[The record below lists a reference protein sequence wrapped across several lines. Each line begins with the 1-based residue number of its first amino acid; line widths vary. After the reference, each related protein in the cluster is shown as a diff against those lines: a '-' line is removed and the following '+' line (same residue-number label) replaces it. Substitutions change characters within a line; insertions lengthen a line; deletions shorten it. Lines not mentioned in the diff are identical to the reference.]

1 MARLNE
7 PALSTDS
14 TIENLRKKM
23 LRQNRELAKT
33 NNVRALRIREL
44 ESELSNALTE
54 NLKLRGYIVELEQE
68 RHENDAR
75 QDHALTIKKEL
86 EAQLAEWSTL
96 VAGLG
101 QEPPI
106 KRQWPR
112 AADVATGR
120 MNFIATRPSPSQRR
134 LRDVAND
141 IEQLGHIA
149 EHKAYSRMSMKY
161 VLPDLESSPTAN
173 MSSSDQ
179 IRASRSDA
187 DYDELLPEL
196 PAPASTGQQSIKAD
210 TTPRES
216 RIRNFSGELDS
227 SPLVVSSPNLD
238 NLCIGSVPPTK
249 SMTPMI
255 RDTRVHVDSTPDTP
269 IAPPLKTGTKRKFNR
284 DDYEPM
290 TLEHITDENKPP
302 RTTINK
308 ASLLENA
315 RGKTLRE
322 LAAGRREAARAE
334 AARNA
339 ARVPLAKKSTNDDV
353 QSPKK
358 RRTTSADESS
368 SLKKTGKKTESAS
381 VSAEKLRAFL
391 AAAAERRLAQ
401 QAALPVVA
409 TIEPS
414 RLDTGT
420 ETSSPPPAIVTSCSP
435 EPSVGYRKNKG
446 DTPPPTDIGSQGE
459 TSRPSRRSR
468 PAISYAEP
476 NLRDKM
482 RRPRNE
488 TFDAVSGEGKSRR
501 FSHSEIS
508 TGDVKR
514 ESTGSDS
521 FRKYI
526 TRPRSSDVSTESAP
540 ARVAAGHS
548 SLPHELPSTVQ
559 ANRRQ
564 RSSRQASPASE
575 QSDVYEFSSSSP
587 HTEESSGYLTRR
599 SGRRTTAPRRLS
611 AADNE
616 DHGVVSHITT
626 RRRSMMV

>member
-149 EHKAYSRMSMKY
+149 EHKAYSRMSM
-161 VLPDLESSPTAN
+161 N
-173 MSSSDQ
+173 SDQ
-179 IRASRSDA
+179 IRASRPDA

-196 PAPASTGQQSIKAD
+196 PAPASIGQQSTKAD

-302 RTTINK
+302 QTTINK

-358 RRTTSADESS
+358 RRTTSVDESS

-414 RLDTGT
+414 RLDT
-420 ETSSPPPAIVTSCSP
+420 
-435 EPSVGYRKNKG
+435 VGYRKNKG

-514 ESTGSDS
+514 ESIGSDS

-611 AADNE
+611 AADHE

>member
-23 LRQNRELAKT
+23 LRQNKELAKT

-44 ESELSNALTE
+44 ESELSTALTE
-54 NLKLRGYIVELEQE
+54 NLKLRGRIVELEQE

-75 QDHALTIKKEL
+75 QDHALAIKKEL

-101 QEPPI
+101 QEPPT
-106 KRQWPR
+106 KRLWPR

-120 MNFIATRPSPSQRR
+120 LNFIAARPSPSQRR
-134 LRDVAND
+134 LRDVANE

-149 EHKAYSRMSMKY
+149 EHKAYSRMSMNPEQ
-161 VLPDLESSPTAN
+161 V
-173 MSSSDQ
+173 
-179 IRASRSDA
+179 RALRPEA

-196 PAPASTGQQSIKAD
+196 PAPASIGQQSVKAD
-210 TTPRES
+210 TTPRVS
-216 RIRNFSGELDS
+216 RTRNFSGELDS

-255 RDTRVHVDSTPDTP
+255 RDTRVHVDSTLDTS
-269 IAPPLKTGTKRKFNR
+269 IAPPLNTGTKRKFNR

-290 TLEHITDENKPP
+290 TMENITDENKPP
-302 RTTINK
+302 RTINNK
-308 ASLLENA
+308 ASILENA

-339 ARVPLAKKSTNDDV
+339 ARIPLAKKSTNDDV

-368 SLKKTGKKTESAS
+368 SLKETGKKTESAS

-414 RLDTGT
+414 RLDT
-420 ETSSPPPAIVTSCSP
+420 
-435 EPSVGYRKNKG
+435 VGYRKNQG
-446 DTPPPTDIGSQGE
+446 DTPPPTDIGSQVE

-468 PAISYAEP
+468 SAISYAEP
-476 NLRDKM
+476 NLKDKM

-508 TGDVKR
+508 TVDVKR

-521 FRKYI
+521 WRKYI
-526 TRPRSSDVSTESAP
+526 ARPRTSDLSTESAP

-548 SLPHELPSTVQ
+548 SSPHELPSTVQ
-559 ANRRQ
+559 AHRRQ
-564 RSSRQASPASE
+564 RSSRLASPASE

-611 AADNE
+611 AAENE

>member
-149 EHKAYSRMSMKY
+149 EHKAYSRMSM
-161 VLPDLESSPTAN
+161 N
-173 MSSSDQ
+173 SDQ
-179 IRASRSDA
+179 IRASRPDE

-196 PAPASTGQQSIKAD
+196 PAPASIGQQSIKAD

-339 ARVPLAKKSTNDDV
+339 ARVPLAKKSTNDDI

-414 RLDTGT
+414 RLDT
-420 ETSSPPPAIVTSCSP
+420 
-435 EPSVGYRKNKG
+435 GYRKNKG

-616 DHGVVSHITT
+616 DHGVVSHITI

>member
-33 NNVRALRIREL
+33 NNTRALRIREL

-75 QDHALTIKKEL
+75 QDHALSIKKEL

-120 MNFIATRPSPSQRR
+120 MNFTATRPSPSQRR

-149 EHKAYSRMSMKY
+149 EHKAYSRMSMNS
-161 VLPDLESSPTAN
+161 E
-173 MSSSDQ
+173 Q
-179 IRASRSDA
+179 IQALRPDA

-196 PAPASTGQQSIKAD
+196 PAPASIGQQSIKAD

-216 RIRNFSGELDS
+216 RIRKFSGELDS

-255 RDTRVHVDSTPDTP
+255 RDTRVLVDSTPDTP

-339 ARVPLAKKSTNDDV
+339 ARIPLAKKSTNDDV

-368 SLKKTGKKTESAS
+368 SLKKTEKKKESAS

-420 ETSSPPPAIVTSCSP
+420 ETSSPPPAIVSSCSP
-435 EPSVGYRKNKG
+435 EPSAGYRKNKG

-468 PAISYAEP
+468 SAISYAEP
-476 NLRDKM
+476 NLKDKM

-526 TRPRSSDVSTESAP
+526 ARPRSSEISTESAP

-587 HTEESSGYLTRR
+587 HMEESSRYLTRR
-599 SGRRTTAPRRLS
+599 SGRTAPRRLS
-611 AADNE
+611 ATENE

>member
-120 MNFIATRPSPSQRR
+120 MNFTATRPSPSQRR

-149 EHKAYSRMSMKY
+149 EHKAYSRMSM
-161 VLPDLESSPTAN
+161 N
-173 MSSSDQ
+173 SDQ
-179 IRASRSDA
+179 IRASRPDA

-196 PAPASTGQQSIKAD
+196 PAPASIGQQSTKAD

-358 RRTTSADESS
+358 RRTTSVDESS

-414 RLDTGT
+414 RLDT
-420 ETSSPPPAIVTSCSP
+420 
-435 EPSVGYRKNKG
+435 GYRKNKG

>member
-149 EHKAYSRMSMKY
+149 EHKAYSRMSM
-161 VLPDLESSPTAN
+161 N
-173 MSSSDQ
+173 SDQ

-414 RLDTGT
+414 RLDTG
-420 ETSSPPPAIVTSCSP
+420 
-435 EPSVGYRKNKG
+435 YRKNKG

>member
-33 NNVRALRIREL
+33 NNIRALRIREL

-75 QDHALTIKKEL
+75 QDHALSIKKEL

-101 QEPPI
+101 QEPPV

-149 EHKAYSRMSMKY
+149 EHKAYSRMSMNS
-161 VLPDLESSPTAN
+161 E
-173 MSSSDQ
+173 Q
-179 IRASRSDA
+179 IRDLRPEA
-187 DYDELLPEL
+187 DYNELLPEL
-196 PAPASTGQQSIKAD
+196 PAPASIAQQSIKAD

-216 RIRNFSGELDS
+216 RIRKFSGELDS

-255 RDTRVHVDSTPDTP
+255 RDTRVLADATPDTP
-269 IAPPLKTGTKRKFNR
+269 IAPPLKTGAKRKFNR

-339 ARVPLAKKSTNDDV
+339 ARIPLAKKSTNDDV

-358 RRTTSADESS
+358 RRTTSVDESS
-368 SLKKTGKKTESAS
+368 SLKKTEKKKESAS

-420 ETSSPPPAIVTSCSP
+420 ETSSPPPAIVSSCSP
-435 EPSVGYRKNKG
+435 EPSAGYRKNKG

-468 PAISYAEP
+468 SAISYAEP
-476 NLRDKM
+476 NLKDKM

-501 FSHSEIS
+501 FSHSEVS

-526 TRPRSSDVSTESAP
+526 TRPRSSDPSTESAP

-559 ANRRQ
+559 ATRRQ

-575 QSDVYEFSSSSP
+575 QSDVYEFGSSSP
-587 HTEESSGYLTRR
+587 HTQESSGYLTRR

-611 AADNE
+611 ATEDE